1 MNTPSSME
9 HLVLSKQISYRTYQ
23 EALLVCVEKNKE
35 RLLLSVQ
42 EWSAKKK
49 IQGLILRSLHSFFAH
64 IWQIVLHEALQ
75 NTTNKQYVLQQY
87 KHSLLGTLNETFK
100 QQSHKFVHKPTNESL
115 TQLLGTHQ
123 EELELAEAILTSG
136 TIDHAGKHYALHTF
150 FTHQTSQEQTIQEQ
164 EIDDTK
170 SSHVQYADVLNILRN
185 MQNPSFP
192 CDYQSL
198 YNQRFLWKRKKR
210 LDATLLDE
218 HVDGHI
224 HMQDIEVT
232 EEIPEIE
239 ILAWGKRERSEHDPI
254 DLRRPERFVS
264 INSKLNLLSNDLEH
278 ITCIAYRFKTSK
290 VVVRLYQIAELSKVV
305 VNKTLLVS
313 DTYGKGTYVIDGII
327 PSIDE
332 LCDDSYFNINSVY
345 RSLKNNPQAKLIKWS
360 DVNHQGTLK
369 RIIDK
374 LLEPDPTCIVPSQ
387 HQEFIDLF
395 KFLYLD
401 QTHNKEFDTTFFDRL
416 LDRET
421 YALYAHKFNK
431 YLAKLGYTYR
441 LSLDYT
447 WFLQYRKP
455 VGFEQLKMHSN
466 YLRYILHDYT
476 PAVDEDLWICLNT
489 YLETNPKFFTIF
501 TNASH
506 TDRQALCRTIGV
518 NNARVVRKH
527 GFIWEYPDML
537 AQQIHLSLPTLTPQ
551 LRNKYHQVFEVLLS
565 TKLLDEETKKQ
576 LKNK

>member
-1 MNTPSSME
+1 MNTPSSLE
-9 HLVLSKQISYRTYQ
+9 HLVLSKHISYRSYQ

-35 RLLLSVQ
+35 LLLLSVQ

-49 IQGLILRSLHSFFAH
+49 IQRLVLRSLHSFFAH
-64 IWQIVLHEALQ
+64 VGQMLLSKALQ
-75 NTTNKQYVLQQY
+75 TTTNKQQILQQH
-87 KHSLLGTLNETFK
+87 KQSLLGTLNDTFK
-100 QQSHKFVHKPTNESL
+100 QQSHHAVHNPTNESL
-115 TQLLGTHQ
+115 SQLLVTHQ
-123 EELELAEAILTSG
+123 EELELAEAILTAWN
-136 TIDHAGKHYALHTF
+136 IDYAGKQYSLHGF
-150 FTHQTSQEQTIQEQ
+150 FTPTPANQGVQEQ
-164 EIDDTK
+164 EIDDTRW
-170 SSHVQYADVLNILRN
+170 SSIQYADVLNVLRN

-198 YNQRFLWKRKKR
+198 YNQWFLGKRKKR
-210 LDATLLDE
+210 QDETLLDE

-224 HMQDIEVT
+224 HMQDIEIT

-239 ILAWGKRERSEHDPI
+239 LLQIGKRERNEHDPI
-254 DLRRPERFVS
+254 DLRRPERFISV
-264 INSKLNLLSNDLEH
+264 NAKLNLLSNDLEH

-290 VVVRLYQIAELSKVV
+290 VVVRLYQVTELSKVP
-305 VNKTLLVS
+305 VNKTLIVS

-332 LCDDSYFNINSVY
+332 LCEDPYFNINSVY
-345 RSLKNNPQAKLIKWS
+345 RSLKNNPRAKLIKWS
-360 DVNHQGTLK
+360 DTNHQGTLK

-374 LLEPDPTCIVPSQ
+374 LLEPDPICIVPPL

-395 KFLYLD
+395 KFQYLD

-447 WFLQYRKP
+447 WFLQYWKP

-476 PAVDEDLWICLNT
+476 PAIGEDLWICLNA
-489 YLETNPKFFTIF
+489 YLETDPKFFTIF
-501 TNASH
+501 ANASH

-518 NNARVVRKH
+518 NNTRLVRRH
-527 GFIWEYPDML
+527 GFIGEYPDML
-537 AQQIHLSLPTLTPQ
+537 AQQIALSLPTITPQ
-551 LRNKYHQVFEVLLS
+551 LRNKYHQVFEALFS
-565 TKLLDEETKKQ
+565 TKLIDEESKKQ